1 MFHDSEGNAKRAMLI
16 GTALLETLEIL
27 SKANLFKH
35 DRSNICNAGLIV
47 AHLLT
52 FAHSMNPHCR
62 LNENGW
68 KSKVLQK
75 ADECNITIE
84 GIPGIEKRVAEIRE
98 TGHSRCSD
106 ENQNVVDSLIECT
119 LCYKGR
125 SRSGGIVTLES
136 LKAGIV
142 RGWKQWAWSL
152 EVRCQREFHALFRSL
167 TLEQFEAYSQFQSV
181 KVGPGCAPAYGGRIG
196 GKFYD
201 LTAQRNKGGHM
212 KRYRLGKGA

>member
-1 MFHDSEGNAKRAMLI
+1 MLI

-27 SKANLFKH
+27 SKANLFKD

-52 FAHSMNPHCR
+52 FAHGMNPHCR

-84 GIPGIEKRVAEIRE
+84 GIPGIEKRVAKIRE
-98 TGHSRCSD
+98 TGHSRLSD

-125 SRSGGIVTLES
+125 SRSGGVVTLES

-152 EVRCQREFHALFRSL
+152 EVRCQRRISCALSITDSGTVRSVL
-167 TLEQFEAYSQFQSV
+167 PVPIRQ
-181 KVGPGCAPAYGGRIG
+181 GRAG
-196 GKFYD
+196 LRACLWRQNWGKF
-201 LTAQRNKGGHM
+201 L
-212 KRYRLGKGA
+212 